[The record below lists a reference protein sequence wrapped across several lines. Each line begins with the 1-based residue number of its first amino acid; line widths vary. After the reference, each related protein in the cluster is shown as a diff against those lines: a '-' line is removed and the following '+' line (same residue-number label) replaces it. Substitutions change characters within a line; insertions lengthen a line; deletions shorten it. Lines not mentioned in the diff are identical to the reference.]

1 MTLRFWAFY
10 FMLNKKQFPIATD
23 FEQKA
28 LLWVQA
34 KECFCYL
41 NGNDCEYTYGSFPKT
56 LAIGVRNQLL
66 FENKT
71 QEENLKSV
79 FDSKESLFGF
89 IGYDL
94 FSSKPTTN
102 SDFPKGYFFSP
113 ETIIRFIT
121 NQKAEIESIHSVDD
135 IFDSIQNCVPIEEL
149 VTSNVSFTALE
160 NKESYIQKIEH
171 LKRHI
176 NRGDIY
182 QINYC
187 IEFEALNSTINP
199 INVYKKL
206 NTQSPM
212 PFSGLLKFNNRY
224 IICASP
230 ERYLKRIDQL
240 MISQPMKGTAPRD
253 TDPSIDVANKRAL
266 QNSAKECAEN
276 TMIVDLVRNDLSR
289 FCKSGT
295 VQVEK
300 LHEIYS
306 FHPVHQMVTT
316 VTGIIEDE
324 VGSDIA
330 IKQSFPMGSMTGA
343 PKISAMELITEFENN
358 SRSVFS
364 GALGFVEPNGNF
376 DFNVLIRSIF
386 YDAETYKISYN
397 VGSGITSASDSEK
410 EYEECMLKASIIQKV
425 LSNN

>member
-1 MTLRFWAFY
+1 MW
-10 FMLNKKQFPIATD
+10 NKKQFLISPD

-28 LLWVQA
+28 LLWAQT
-34 KECFCYL
+34 KEFFCYL
-41 NGNDCEYTYGSFPKT
+41 NGNDCEYTYFSFPKV
-56 LAIGVRNQLL
+56 LAVGVQNQTT
-66 FENKT
+66 FENET
-71 QEENLKSV
+71 INQDLRSV
-79 FDSKESLFGF
+79 FNSSESQFGF

-94 FSSKPTTN
+94 FSPHKTTN
-102 SDFPKGYFFSP
+102 SHFPKGYFFSP
-113 ETIIRFIT
+113 ETTIRFIT
-121 NQKAEIESIHSVDD
+121 NQKVEIESIHSVDD
-135 IFDSIQNCVPIEEL
+135 IFDSIQNSVPNEEL
-149 VTSNVSFTALE
+149 VTSNISFTALE
-160 NKESYIQKIEH
+160 DKESYIQKVDH

-187 IEFEALNSTINP
+187 IEFEAIDSIINP
-199 INVYKKL
+199 INVYQKL

-212 PFSGLLKFNNRY
+212 PFSGLLKVNNQY

-240 MISQPMKGTAPRD
+240 IISQPMKGTAPRD
-253 TDPSIDVANKRAL
+253 AEILIDEANKIAL
-266 QNSAKECAEN
+266 QNSAKERAEN

-316 VTGIIEDE
+316 VTGILEEE
-324 VGSDIA
+324 VTSEIA
-330 IKQSFPMGSMTGA
+330 IEQSFPMGSMTGA
-343 PKISAMELITEFENN
+343 PKISAMQLIEEYENN
-358 SRSVFS
+358 ARSAFS
-364 GALGFVEPNGNF
+364 GSMGFVEPNGNF

-386 YDAETYKISYN
+386 YDAEAKKLTYN

-410 EYEECMLKASIIQKV
+410 EYEECMLKASIIQNV